1 MSKSRY
7 KNLLAMELE
16 QLDTCRK
23 TSHNRY
29 HEVIDKQMRA
39 LDANLLDAITRERM
53 SVGDDLLAE
62 DRHEVNQAHF
72 VDVNKMV
79 ELGTEGGIN

>member
-7 KNLLAMELE
+7 KKLLAMELE
-16 QLDTCRK
+16 QLGTCRE

-53 SVGDDLLAE
+53 SVGDDLSAE

-72 VDVNKMV
+72 AGVQHEDMD
-79 ELGTEGGIN
+79 TEGGIN

>member
-7 KNLLAMELE
+7 KTLLAMELE

-53 SVGDDLLAE
+53 SVGDDLSAE